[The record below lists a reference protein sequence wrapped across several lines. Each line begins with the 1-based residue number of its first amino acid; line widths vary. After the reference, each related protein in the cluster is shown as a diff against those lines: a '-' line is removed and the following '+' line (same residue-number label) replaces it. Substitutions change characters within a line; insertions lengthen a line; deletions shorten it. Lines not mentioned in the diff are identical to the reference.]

1 MSKWTISDIAREA
14 QVSKTTVSRVLNG
27 RPDVDAETSA
37 RVLALVKQIGYVP
50 SARAVQL
57 AKGKANA
64 IGLLAPFDTSAWMIE
79 VLRGAMERVQAAE
92 SSLVLHAYP
101 RDAADEARLAGEL
114 RNGAMDALIVVSL
127 QRPLPVLE
135 SAAAEGL
142 PVIVLDDYG
151 FNGSLPAVVPDESVG
166 IAAAVDHLV
175 EAGRNRFAFLAGVPD
190 NPVTAPRLAAFR
202 AALSRHG
209 FALDPKRIASANFT
223 LESALSATQTL
234 LARNAP
240 FDALFASSDAMAI
253 GAMRALKQ
261 YGLSIP
267 RDVSVVGFDD
277 FASAEYAEPRLT
289 TVHNPLY
296 EMSARAATA
305 VLDAVRENRALEST
319 LERVNTFLKV
329 RDSSDPRRPAS
340 AHGHPSHHGGDPS

>member
-1 MSKWTISDIAREA
+1 MSKWTITDIARQA
-14 QVSKTTVSRVLNG
+14 RVSKTTVSRVLNG
-27 RPDVDAETSA
+27 RPDVDADTSA
-37 RVLALVKQIGYVP
+37 RVLALVKEIGYVP

-79 VLRGAMERVQAAE
+79 VLRGAMERVQAAQ

-101 RDAADEARLAGEL
+101 RTEAEEGRLVSEL

-135 SAAAEGL
+135 AAAAEGL

-151 FNGSLPAVVPDESVG
+151 FNGTLPAVVPDESAG

-175 EAGRNRFAFLAGVPD
+175 DAGRTRFSFLAGLPD
-190 NPVTAPRLAAFR
+190 NPVTAPRIAAFQ
-202 AALSRHG
+202 AALSGHG
-209 FALDPKRIASANFT
+209 LTLEPHHIVSADFT
-223 LESALSATQTL
+223 LESAQAVTAAL
-234 LARNAP
+234 LERHST

-261 YGLSIP
+261 RGFVIP

-296 EMSARAATA
+296 EMSARAADI
-305 VLDAVRENRALEST
+305 VLDAVRENHRLAPAR
-319 LERVNTFLKV
+319 ERLQTFLRI
-329 RDSSDPRRPAS
+329 RDSSDPRTVPPNS
-340 AHGHPSHHGGDPS
+340 LDIKT

>member
-1 MSKWTISDIAREA
+1 LNEEATVSKWTISDIAREA
-14 QVSKTTVSRVLNG
+14 HVSKTTVSRVLNG

-37 RVLALVKQIGYVP
+37 RVLALVKEIGYVP

-79 VLRGAMERVQAAE
+79 VLRGAMERVQAAN

-101 RDAADEARLAGEL
+101 RTEADEARLAGEL

-135 SAAAEGL
+135 TAAAEGL

-151 FNGSLPAVVPDESVG
+151 FNGALPAVVPDESAG
-166 IAAAVDHLV
+166 ISAAVDHLV
-175 EAGRNRFAFLAGVPD
+175 DMGRTRFAFLAGVPD
-190 NPVTAPRLAAFR
+190 NPVTEPRLEAFR
-202 AALSRHG
+202 AALARRG
-209 FALDPKRIASANFT
+209 FKLDAQRTASADFT
-223 LESALSATQTL
+223 LESAQTATAAL
-234 LARNAP
+234 LARGAE

-253 GAMRALKQ
+253 GAMRALKHH
-261 YGLSIP
+261 GLSIP

-277 FASAEYAEPRLT
+277 FSSAEYAEPRLT

-296 EMSARAATA
+296 EMSARAATF
-305 VLDAVRENRALEST
+305 VLDAVRENRQIAPVR
-319 LERVNTFLKV
+319 ERVQTFLTV
-329 RDSSDPRRPAS
+329 RDSSDPGLKADPAS
-340 AHGHPSHHGGDPS
+340 TGHS